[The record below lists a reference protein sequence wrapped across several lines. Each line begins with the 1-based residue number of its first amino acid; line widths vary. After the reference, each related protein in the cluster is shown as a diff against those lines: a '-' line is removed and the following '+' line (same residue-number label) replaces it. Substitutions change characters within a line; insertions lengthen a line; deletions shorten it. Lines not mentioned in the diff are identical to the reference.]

1 MNSIETRTKW
11 YHKDCEAQV
20 PDCRG
25 IGWQR
30 GTPRGIGR
38 VGTGITDAE
47 LESMTELLRPYIE
60 SQAGKMV
67 TLTPEIVL
75 EVGYEEIQ
83 RSSNYSSGYALRFPR
98 VVAMRDDKKSS
109 EADTLKKIEQLFKS

>member
-1 MNSIETRTKW
+1 
-11 YHKDCEAQV
+11 
-20 PDCRG
+20 
-25 IGWQR
+25 
-30 GTPRGIGR
+30 

-60 SQAGKMV
+60 NQTGKMV
-67 TLTPEIVL
+67 TLTPRIVL

-98 VVAMRDDKKSS
+98 VVAVRGDKKSS

>member
-1 MNSIETRTKW
+1 MVYKN
-11 YHKDCEAQV
+11 
-20 PDCRG
+20 
-25 IGWQR
+25 
-30 GTPRGIGR
+30 IGR

-98 VVAMRDDKKSS
+98 VVSVRNDKKPSD
-109 EADTLKKIEQLFKS
+109 ADTLKKIEQLFNS